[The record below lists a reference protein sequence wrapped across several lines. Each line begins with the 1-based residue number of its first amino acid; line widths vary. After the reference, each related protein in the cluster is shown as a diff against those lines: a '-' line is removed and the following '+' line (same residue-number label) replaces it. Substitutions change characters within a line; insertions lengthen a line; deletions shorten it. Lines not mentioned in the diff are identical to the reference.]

1 MIARQFG
8 EVQFKLWRRGYKVKP
23 PALNSFSPEYPGN
36 DKRYQKYLKDL
47 RYSVSETLIRSIG
60 NRRWTPSRKF
70 PKTESLFLCMKRTIP
85 YLTEVILPKAVNE
98 NKRVLIASSENAI
111 RGMLMKLC
119 DIPEEMVSELS
130 IPNGVPM
137 IYDVKSRCLKLLD
150 DGSGVDP
157 LEKYNFGPA
166 APFLFREREPE
177 EVEDELC
184 DLEALSEEAHR
195 KLSEV
200 YSSVKTTLPS
210 EATRLPESLWS

>member
-23 PALNSFSPEYPGN
+23 PALNSFAPEYPGN

-47 RYSVSETLIRSIG
+47 RYSVSETFIRSIG
-60 NRRWTPSRKF
+60 NQRWTPSRKF

-119 DIPEEMVSELS
+119 DIPEEMISELS

-150 DGSGVDP
+150 DGRPVSISRARTRRSCG
-157 LEKYNFGPA
+157 
-166 APFLFREREPE
+166 R
-177 EVEDELC
+177 
-184 DLEALSEEAHR
+184 
-195 KLSEV
+195 
-200 YSSVKTTLPS
+200 TLQPRG
-210 EATRLPESLWS
+210 AIG

>member
-1 MIARQFG
+1 M
-8 EVQFKLWRRGYKVKP
+8 
-23 PALNSFSPEYPGN
+23 
-36 DKRYQKYLKDL
+36 
-47 RYSVSETLIRSIG
+47 
-60 NRRWTPSRKF
+60 
-70 PKTESLFLCMKRTIP
+70 
-85 YLTEVILPKAVNE
+85 LPKAVKE

-119 DIPEEMVSELS
+119 DIPEEMISELS

-166 APFLFREREPE
+166 ARYLFRERKAE

-184 DLEALSEEAHR
+184 DLEALSEEAQR
-195 KLSEV
+195 TLSEV
-200 YSSVKTTLPS
+200 YSSVKTTSPS

>member
-1 MIARQFG
+1 
-8 EVQFKLWRRGYKVKP
+8 
-23 PALNSFSPEYPGN
+23 
-36 DKRYQKYLKDL
+36 
-47 RYSVSETLIRSIG
+47 
-60 NRRWTPSRKF
+60 
-70 PKTESLFLCMKRTIP
+70 MKRTIP

-119 DIPEEMVSELS
+119 DIPEEMISELS

-166 APFLFREREPE
+166 APYLFREREP

-184 DLEALSEEAHR
+184 DLEALSEEAQR
-195 KLSEV
+195 NLSEV